1 MLRATFKS
9 LLSRKLRLFL
19 SGAAVVLGVL
29 FVSGA
34 LVLTDTLGRSFDNLF
49 TDIYAYTDLQVSKK
63 SEVGGFEGA
72 PVPVNLPAAD
82 VARVQAVPGVTSATG
97 QVFVDGA
104 RVIGPNGKVLTAAG
118 GPRFGANWVGETDLI
133 TLREGRG
140 PTADTEVAVSANVA
154 KRAGYHLGDQIGVL
168 TRQPKR
174 TFTIVGIFGYPGGR
188 DSLAGET
195 TVAFTQPVAQELM
208 LGQRDV
214 FNIIDV
220 KVTDKAALTQVRERI
235 AAALGS
241 GYQVQTGEQLKAE
254 NTEGIRRALSF
265 FTYLLLGFAGVALF
279 VGVFLILNTFS
290 IVVAQRTQ
298 ELALFRAL
306 GASRGQVIGS
316 VLTEATVIGLLA
328 SVLGL
333 GLGVGVGAGLAKLAG
348 RALSGGALRLAALGV
363 PVSAVV
369 AAFAVGVGVTV
380 LAAVL
385 PAVRASRIPPVA
397 ALREAAVPDRP
408 LTRLT
413 VGGAVVLAAGGTAL
427 GLGLT
432 GKLGGANLW
441 GVLAGLLLCFIA
453 VALLTPLVSRP
464 VVSLLGRVLGRAAA
478 AKLGRR
484 NSARNPRRTAI
495 TAAALMVSIAL
506 VTGISVVFASVREST
521 VKAVDTGLDAQ
532 LVVAADPL
540 SGGIGA
546 IDPAAIV
553 KMRQLPGVAA
563 VAANYADV
571 AKIDGKDE
579 FVGGSDDIAS
589 ATQVFRLTTVAGET
603 SRLASGTLLV
613 DSKTADDR
621 KLSVGSTL
629 RVQLARAAARTYTVA
644 GIYQRTSLVGGFFFA
659 TDDVRSGFQSPAPLQ
674 AFVKLAP
681 GADVNAVQ
689 SEVDALVK
697 DSPEVNVSKLDD
709 FVATQ
714 AQIFT
719 FVLVFVQI
727 LLGLAMIIA
736 VLGIVNTLAL
746 SMIERTRELGLL
758 RAVGMK
764 RPQVMWMVT
773 VESVVIS
780 VFGALLG
787 IAVGAGLGAAVF
799 QALRSQGF
807 TDLAF
812 PWPLMAVY
820 VVASVF
826 VGLVAALFPAIR
838 AARLDVLRA
847 IAYE

>member
-1 MLRATFKS
+1 
-9 LLSRKLRLFL
+9 
-19 SGAAVVLGVL
+19 
-29 FVSGA
+29 
-34 LVLTDTLGRSFDNLF
+34 
-49 TDIYAYTDLQVSKK
+49 
-63 SEVGGFEGA
+63 
-72 PVPVNLPAAD
+72 
-82 VARVQAVPGVTSATG
+82 
-97 QVFVDGA
+97 
-104 RVIGPNGKVLTAAG
+104 
-118 GPRFGANWVGETDLI
+118 
-133 TLREGRG
+133 
-140 PTADTEVAVSANVA
+140 
-154 KRAGYHLGDQIGVL
+154 
-168 TRQPKR
+168 
-174 TFTIVGIFGYPGGR
+174 
-188 DSLAGET
+188 
-195 TVAFTQPVAQELM
+195 
-208 LGQRDV
+208 
-214 FNIIDV
+214 
-220 KVTDKAALTQVRERI
+220 
-235 AAALGS
+235 
-241 GYQVQTGEQLKAE
+241 
-254 NTEGIRRALSF
+254 
-265 FTYLLLGFAGVALF
+265 VALF
-279 VGVFLILNTFS
+279 VGIFLILNTFS

-298 ELALFRAL
+298 ELALFRAM

-316 VLTEATVIGLLA
+316 VLIEAVVIGLLA

-333 GLGVGVGAGLAKLAG
+333 LFGIGVGAGLAKLAG
-348 RALSGGALRLAALGV
+348 RALSGGALRLAPLGV
-363 PVSAVV
+363 PLSAVV

-380 LAAVL
+380 LAALL
-385 PAVRASRIPPVA
+385 PALRASRIPPVA
-397 ALREAAVPDRP
+397 ALREAATPDRP

-413 VGGAVVLAAGGTAL
+413 VAGAAVLAAGGTAL

-432 GKLGGANLW
+432 GKLGDANLW
-441 GVLAGLLLCFIA
+441 GVLAGLLLCFVA
-453 VALLTPLVSRP
+453 VALLTPLISRP
-464 VVSLLGRVLGRAAA
+464 VVSLLGRLLGRAAA

-506 VTGISVVFASVREST
+506 VTGISVIFASIREST

-532 LVVAADPL
+532 LVIAADPL

-546 IDPAAIV
+546 IDPAAIAQIR
-553 KMRQLPGVAA
+553 KLPGVAT

-571 AKIDGKDE
+571 AKVDGKAE
-579 FVGGSDDIAS
+579 FVAGVDDITA
-589 ATQVFRLTTVAGET
+589 ATEVFRLTTVAGDT
-603 SRLASGTLLV
+603 SRLTAGSVLV

-621 KLSVGSTL
+621 KLAVGSPL
-629 RVQLARAAARTYTVA
+629 HVQLARAAPATFTVG
-644 GIYQRTSLVGGFFFA
+644 GIYERTSLVGGFVFA
-659 TDDVRSGFQSPAPLQ
+659 PDDVRAGFQSPAPLQ

-689 SEVDALVK
+689 TQVDALIK
-697 DSPEVNVSKLDD
+697 DSPEVNVSKVDD

-719 FVLVFVQI
+719 FVLAFVQI

-746 SMIERTRELGLL
+746 STIERTRELGLL
-758 RAVGMK
+758 RAVGMR

-787 IAVGAGLGAAVF
+787 IVVGVGLGAAVF

-812 PWPLMAVY
+812 PWPLMAIY

-826 VGLVAALFPAIR
+826 VGLAAALFPAIR